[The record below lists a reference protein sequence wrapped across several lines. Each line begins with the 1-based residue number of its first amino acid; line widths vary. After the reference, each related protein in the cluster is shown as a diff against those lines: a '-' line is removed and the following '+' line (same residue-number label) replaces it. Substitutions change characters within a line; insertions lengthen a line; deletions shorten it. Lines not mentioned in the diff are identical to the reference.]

1 MSVTFLNWLR
11 GVAADVDDE
20 PIADGNIIIQDNEDG
35 ETADMY
41 VDIGNDRLKV
51 GGGGHVIQNAAGTDV
66 AQEPTMQFVDAAVTD
81 DSTNHKTK
89 IENVKEITEAEL
101 ATAPDGQYIITDSV
115 QIPTTSLQTIY
126 PVGSIYLNA
135 NNVNPATFLGFGTWT
150 LMSEG
155 YLKNSASAASGGSST
170 SGSTTLTANQI
181 PVHTHTA
188 TTESKG
194 AHTHTATT
202 QSTGAHTHT
211 LTTQSVGN
219 HTHTATTQSAGSHT
233 HNVQAKRAGT
243 SNWYYI
249 NIPANK
255 ISGETSNDWYFTN
268 LNYSDATSCMRAAND
283 GAHTHTLTT
292 QNTGAHTHTATTQSV
307 GNHTHTLTTESKGD
321 HTHTLTTSSI
331 GGGEGHTHTV
341 EPPYIRVYAF
351 QRTA

>member
-20 PIADGNIIIQDNEDG
+20 PIVDGNIIIQDNEDG

-41 VDIGNDRLKV
+41 VDLGNDRLKV

-135 NNVNPATFLGFGTWT
+135 NNVNPATFLGFGTWS
-150 LMSEG
+150 LMSNG
-155 YLKNSASAASGGSST
+155 YLCNNASAATGGSAT
-170 SGSTTLTANQI
+170 SGSTTLTVDQI
-181 PVHTHTA
+181 PAHTHTA
-188 TTESKG
+188 TTQTTG

-202 QSTGAHTHT
+202 QSA
-211 LTTQSVGN
+211 GN
-219 HTHTATTQSAGSHT
+219 HTHTATTGSYGNHTHTLTTNTTGSHT
-233 HNVQAKRAGT
+233 HYLGGDIWGGGGTAKGA
-243 SNWYYI
+243 
-249 NIPANK
+249 
-255 ISGETSNDWYFTN
+255 N
-268 LNYSDATSCMRAAND
+268 LNINSSTGGSWNPTTPAAGNHSHTATTQNT

-292 QNTGAHTHTATTQSV
+292 QNTGAHTHTLTTQST
-307 GNHTHTLTTESKGD
+307 GDHSHTLTTQ
-321 HTHTLTTSSI
+321 SI
-331 GGGEGHTHTV
+331 GGGEGHTHTI